1 MNNLKIYKA
10 KATLNSG
17 GIASVIMGPNNSADM
32 IDFLGPIGFDAAWIE
47 CEHGPFTWG
56 DIQNVTRAADLW
68 GMTSIVR
75 VNKNDTTLIGRTL
88 DQGATGICVPHVNT
102 KNDAE
107 KVVKGAKFGPIGER
121 GVYASRQSYG
131 LDPLKY
137 YEEVNDQIFLTV
149 LIEEVTA
156 VNNLKEILTVND
168 IDVFFVAPGD
178 LAQTMG
184 YVGQQN
190 HPEVKKVIESTIYQ
204 IRESGRNA
212 GMLGDVNT
220 IEYLEKIGVN
230 FIGVNWGP
238 WLLENAKTYISK
250 VNSLR

>member
-1 MNNLKIYKA
+1 MNNLRINKA

-17 GIASVIMGPNNSADM
+17 GIASVIMGPNTSADI

-47 CEHGPFTWG
+47 CEHGPVTWA

-102 KNDAE
+102 KSDAE

-131 LDPLKY
+131 LDSSKY
-137 YEEVNDQIFLTV
+137 YEEVNDQIFLTI
-149 LIEEVTA
+149 LIEEVMA

-184 YVGQQN
+184 YLGQPN
-190 HPEVKKVIESTIYQ
+190 HPEVQGVVVDTLKRISA
-204 IRESGRNA
+204 SGRNP
-212 GMLGDVNT
+212 GTLVTLENVNQYLDLGVKFV
-220 IEYLEKIGVN
+220 IH
-230 FIGVNWGP
+230 FWSP
-238 WLLENAKTYISK
+238 FWLLDKSK
-250 VNSLR
+250 DFFNKLG